1 MRSNRNIHRP
11 SIRVK
16 KGISK
21 RRVCGTITGLK
32 KACYHFS
39 MKVVL
44 AEMQP
49 KIVCVTK
56 NVVFMWLSGFVVLTQ
71 SYHLPPCL
79 QQYRQTGRLYTE
91 CMMR

>member
-1 MRSNRNIHRP
+1 MRSTRNIHRP

-44 AEMQP
+44 TEMQP
-49 KIVCVTK
+49 KMVCVTK

-71 SYHLPPCL
+71 SYHLL
-79 QQYRQTGRLYTE
+79 QSYKNNF
-91 CMMR
+91 